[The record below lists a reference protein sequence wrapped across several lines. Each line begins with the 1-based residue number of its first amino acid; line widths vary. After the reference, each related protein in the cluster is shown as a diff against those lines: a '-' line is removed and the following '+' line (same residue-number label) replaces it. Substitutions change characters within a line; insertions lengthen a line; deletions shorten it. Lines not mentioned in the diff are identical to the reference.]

1 MRQLRDQSDEE
12 IRELDV
18 GRDALNGQG
27 GITLRGLLIHPVFPG
42 LGSWEAKLVYRG
54 LNNFE

>member
-27 GITLRGLLIHPVFPG
+27 GITLRGLLIHPVLPG

-54 LNNFE
+54 LNN